1 MVTLGCQHPNNIETK
16 DQFLQDMK
24 DELGAKNK
32 VAMMIETLM
41 DAHKPRAKS
50 ELGPQSMY
58 HVPTCFISC
67 YMQHNGKEYATQK
80 MILTCLL

>member
-1 MVTLGCQHPNNIETK
+1 
-16 DQFLQDMK
+16 MK

-50 ELGPQSMY
+50 ELGP
-58 HVPTCFISC
+58 
-67 YMQHNGKEYATQK
+67 
-80 MILTCLL
+80 